1 MQAQPPSPV
10 APSSPAADAATGA
23 AADAAAA
30 TIAPG
35 IASDPAAVLQG
46 LRAQRS
52 ELRDQLSS
60 LEDMR
65 RDLGRELN
73 QQPQSEVQLAG
84 VEKRLAEVDARIAA
98 TDKQIAAADAQVAA
112 ATAVPGATVEPP
124 PVVVRHSGPD
134 EEIVAM
140 SLVFL
145 FVLFLPIVI
154 AYSRRI
160 WRRSAK
166 VVTTLPGEVLEH
178 FSRLEQSV
186 EAVAVEVERIGEG
199 QRFMTRVLSDA
210 GVTAELAAGRREPR

>member
-1 MQAQPPSPV
+1 MQAQPSTPV
-10 APSSPAADAATGA
+10 APSSPAAEPATGVAVDAAI
-23 AADAAAA
+23 A
-30 TIAPG
+30 TAAPG
-35 IASDPAAVLQG
+35 LMSDPAAVLQG

-73 QQPQSEVQLAG
+73 RQPQSEVQLAG
-84 VEKRLAEVDARIAA
+84 VEKRLAEVDARISA

-124 PVVVRHSGPD
+124 PVIVEHAGPD
-134 EEIVAM
+134 EDVVAM
-140 SLVFL
+140 SLLFL

-166 VVTTLPGEVLEH
+166 VVTTLPGEMLER
-178 FSRLEQSV
+178 FGRLEQSV
-186 EAVAVEVERIGEG
+186 DAIAVEVERIGEG

-210 GVTAELAAGRREPR
+210 GATAELVAGRREQR